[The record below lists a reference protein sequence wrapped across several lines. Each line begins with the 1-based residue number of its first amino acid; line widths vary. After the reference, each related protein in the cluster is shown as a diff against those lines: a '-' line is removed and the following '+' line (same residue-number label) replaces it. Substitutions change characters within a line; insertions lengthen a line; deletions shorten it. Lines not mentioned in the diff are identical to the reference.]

1 VNTLYRNLKVSHL
14 LNPCLLEFHNIRML
28 DSSNKSHLQF
38 STSNNSQI
46 SSQKKFRFQVYELW
60 FCEANQQ
67 TGNTQKTQLTS
78 WWADLLH
85 RSVCLASLI
94 FFNTYL
100 QHNKTKLQSWNLVW
114 TYPIPINEYL
124 KNRNTWKLW
133 LLLLLLSLVVNKNSS
148 SKCSS
153 PDLLHD
159 LILIHPRLHCSRST
173 KTQSLKP
180 QNNTDII
187 KKTNKNQ

>member
-1 VNTLYRNLKVSHL
+1 MNTLYRNLKVFHL
-14 LNPCLLEFHNIRML
+14 LNPYLLEFHNIRML

-46 SSQKKFRFQVYELW
+46 SSQKKIRLQVYELW
-60 FCEANQQ
+60 LCEANQQ
-67 TGNTQKTQLTS
+67 IGNTQKTKLTS

-85 RSVCLASLI
+85 RSVYLASLI

-100 QHNKTKLQSWNLVW
+100 QPNKTKLQSWNLVW

-133 LLLLLLSLVVNKNSS
+133 LLLLLSLVVNKNSN

-159 LILIHPRLHCSRST
+159 LILIHLRLHCSRST
-173 KTQSLKP
+173 KTQFLKP
-180 QNNTDII
+180 QKNTYII
-187 KKTNKNQ
+187 KKTNKNR